1 MSRKKRG
8 NKLQSKPEI
17 YPVDFSSI
25 LPPNIQKK
33 IKVVG
38 KCNGKITLEVEEVFL
53 KSCMTFM

>member
-8 NKLQSKPEI
+8 NKHQAKPEI
-17 YPVDFSSI
+17 YPVDYNSI

-53 KSCMTFM
+53 